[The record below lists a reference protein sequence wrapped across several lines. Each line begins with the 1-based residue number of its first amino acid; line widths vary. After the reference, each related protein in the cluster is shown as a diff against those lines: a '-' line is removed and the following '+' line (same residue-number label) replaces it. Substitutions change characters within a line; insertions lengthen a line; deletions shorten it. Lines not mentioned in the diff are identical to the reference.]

1 MHVSNESASLFFS
14 ETQQECEVALSEG
27 LPLHVLVAAVLT
39 QNRLLLFYTVSIC
52 LD

>member
-1 MHVSNESASLFFS
+1 MHVSNESASLFS

-27 LPLHVLVAAVLT
+27 LPLHVLVAALLT